1 MREIVQKWISSI
13 TRGGRRRQA
22 PTLVLART
30 SRPSWPPAQVLACS
44 PRPPWLAPLMDTQLC
59 IEEVRAAMLEGE
71 ELDTVALVLRSSE
84 PEVNKDATVV
94 AMLCLVWS
102 GCLTGML
109 FIVGDPNYSIWQQM
123 HCIQGITPFDSLKW
137 LVLG

>member
-1 MREIVQKWISSI
+1 
-13 TRGGRRRQA
+13 
-22 PTLVLART
+22 
-30 SRPSWPPAQVLACS
+30 
-44 PRPPWLAPLMDTQLC
+44 MDTQLC

-137 LVLG
+137 IFGVSLRINGTITTGNALFIALTLKSILVQCSTAPVYTVAWFRVHP